1 MRPICLQTL
10 SSSMD
15 DVVFHDVP
23 VDFKLEEEQKY
34 ELIVIM
40 LTFFRTLQKIKVG
53 FRSHKKGKI
62 PKT

>member
-1 MRPICLQTL
+1 MSASVIIQRGRCGFQ
-10 SSSMD
+10 
-15 DVVFHDVP
+15 DVP
-23 VDFKLEEEQKY
+23 VNVKLEEEQKY
-34 ELIVIM
+34 ELIVII